1 MFTCS
6 LKSWGAAL
14 VLFKLCVK
22 WLLWRMHTFQ
32 GKRPRVGTAGAFCL
46 SLWLLCRTHLL
57 ACNAPHLSKLHQSAL
72 HWPAHMYC
80 VLLNGKKNSVIYKSC
95 SFFFFFFA
103 KERFHVGEL
112 KRNVFIYLF
121 IYFPEVSQSDLC
133 QYRLLEFIL
142 NSGCDQAAIIMRGV
156 KKQKQN
162 TKQNTCTPCFDLRS

>member
-32 GKRPRVGTAGAFCL
+32 GKRPRVGTARAFCL

-80 VLLNGKKNSVIYKSC
+80 VLLNEKKTSVIYKSC
-95 SFFFFFFA
+95 SFFFFLLKKDFMLGSW
-103 KERFHVGEL
+103 KEMCL
-112 KRNVFIYLF
+112 FIYLLSWG
-121 IYFPEVSQSDLC
+121 VSIWFMPISVTRVCIKQWMRPGSNYYERSKKTKTKYKTKHLHA
-133 QYRLLEFIL
+133 IL
-142 NSGCDQAAIIMRGV
+142 WS
-156 KKQKQN
+156 
-162 TKQNTCTPCFDLRS
+162 P